1 LLHLEVDQWH
11 RVPVGCNVFQATS
24 VSGRSGNDV
33 FLTDYDALPPSAST
47 SVWHYDGQSLKSLYF
62 RECSFCR
69 PRLNGIWT
77 AVGADVFAV
86 GDSGLSVRFDG
97 SSWTP
102 LTVGTTK
109 SLKSVWG
116 AASDHVFAVGDTGT
130 ILFFDGTSWNPQKS
144 GVTEALNGL
153 WGRSG
158 SDVFAVGNHGTLL
171 HYDGT
176 TWSSV
181 PSNTTEDLYGVS
193 GSSNQLFVVGN
204 NGTVVLF
211 DGARAT
217 ARQVPFAIDLR
228 GVWVAS
234 PTAAIAVGAPR

>member
-1 LLHLEVDQWH
+1 
-11 RVPVGCNVFQATS
+11 
-24 VSGRSGNDV
+24 
-33 FLTDYDALPPSAST
+33 
-47 SVWHYDGQSLKSLYF
+47 
-62 RECSFCR
+62 
-69 PRLNGIWT
+69 
-77 AVGADVFAV
+77 
-86 GDSGLSVRFDG
+86 
-97 SSWTP
+97 
-102 LTVGTTK
+102 
-109 SLKSVWG
+109 
-116 AASDHVFAVGDTGT
+116 
-130 ILFFDGTSWNPQKS
+130 
-144 GVTEALNGL
+144 
-153 WGRSG
+153 
-158 SDVFAVGNHGTLL
+158 VFAVGNHGTLL